1 MLHTPVT
8 HSLVDFISNILNPS
22 FQFTSNKLLHTP
34 VTHSLVD
41 SRMLNRVYKV
51 SGHCSICIW
60 KVHVWHLSICAL
72 SMTLKNSDLLSTAHF
87 SSNVTAIGLFAA
99 MPHGLLPWKQP
110 SCFCHLE
117 VAIFGGSH
125 IASMGSN
132 LASALH
138 FKQQIEALI

>member
-1 MLHTPVT
+1 MLHIPVT
-8 HSLVDFISNILNPS
+8 HSLADFISNILNPS
-22 FQFTSNKLLHTP
+22 FQFISNT
-34 VTHSLVD
+34 VTHSLPD

-60 KVHVWHLSICAL
+60 KVHVWQLSICAL
-72 SMTLKNSDLLSTAHF
+72 SITLKNSDLLSTAHF
-87 SSNVTAIGLFAA
+87 PA
-99 MPHGLLPWKQP
+99 MSHLLACLQP
-110 SCFCHLE
+110 CYMGFCHGSSHLASAILE
-117 VAIFGGSH
+117 FAIFGGSH